1 MEISSK
7 QGPDFRSIPSSE
19 LSAAS
24 HGWLLGC
31 KGQGM
36 KSEEVHR
43 QAYLHTLYLK
53 AQGFAQ
59 RGSTL
64 REKGQQRVCIDLGD
78 ALQPFQ

>member
-1 MEISSK
+1 
-7 QGPDFRSIPSSE
+7 
-19 LSAAS
+19 
-24 HGWLLGC
+24 
-31 KGQGM
+31 M